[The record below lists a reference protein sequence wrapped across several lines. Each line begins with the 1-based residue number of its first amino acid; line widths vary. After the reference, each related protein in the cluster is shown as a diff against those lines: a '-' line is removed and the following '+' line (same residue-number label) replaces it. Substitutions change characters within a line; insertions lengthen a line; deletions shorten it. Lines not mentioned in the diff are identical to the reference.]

1 MTFTAILSD
10 VYADVNLVSSPA
22 ATEVARIKRYV
33 NEGVRV
39 VLGEP
44 GLTRLADSDA
54 PVTVAS
60 VANQARYVVPEAVAR
75 IMGMSERTNDRTLA
89 AMSLGEY
96 RRREPDPASMSG
108 SPTHYVPFG
117 RTAVAVQPSN
127 ASQLLMDSDAA
138 GDTNT
143 AYIETIRTGGLMKS
157 ASVAMTGVT
166 AVNIGN
172 SDVIEVTDLYLSA
185 VAVGTV
191 TLVEDASGG
200 TVLATIAIGALRPR
214 YYGFYLWP
222 TPSAAVDYLIDY
234 RRETVELVN
243 DTDEPPLPTD
253 YHYILSAYA
262 RMKYYEKTDD
272 TRYGIAKGAFDQ
284 ALSRL
289 KYATQTGADELP
301 VMGRRRVTGHSRLG
315 GMYPSDTWS

>member
-1 MTFTAILSD
+1 
-10 VYADVNLVSSPA
+10 
-22 ATEVARIKRYV
+22 
-33 NEGVRV
+33 
-39 VLGEP
+39 
-44 GLTRLADSDA
+44 
-54 PVTVAS
+54 
-60 VANQARYVVPEAVAR
+60 
-75 IMGMSERTNDRTLA
+75 
-89 AMSLGEY
+89 
-96 RRREPDPASMSG
+96 MSG

-157 ASVAMTGVT
+157 ASVAMTGTT

-191 TLVEDASGG
+191 TLVEDVSGG
-200 TVLATIAIGALRPR
+200 TVLATIPIGAFRPR

-222 TPSAAVDYLIDY
+222 TPTSAIDYLIDY
-234 RRETVELVN
+234 RREVVELVN

-253 YHYILSAYA
+253 YHYVLSAYA

-301 VMGRRRVTGHSRLG
+301 VMGRRRVTGYSRLG
-315 GMYPSDTWS
+315 GQYPADTWS